1 MVIFLIISHQ
11 LSIEKG
17 LLKYISK
24 RLFYGSLVLIMVV
37 TLISSIIYL
46 APVDPASLTFGQRS
60 DTESIETKR
69 AALGLNQP
77 LYVQLLWYLRDISP
91 VSIHENTS
99 ENQSIYNYTKLI
111 SFGNQV
117 LVIKT
122 PYLRSSYQ
130 SGRAVKSILGQAIP
144 QTAILALSALLIAT
158 FLGIL
163 LGVFAAIKHNTWF
176 DNSAVVTSV
185 FGYSVPSYVT
195 AIILAF
201 IFGYLL
207 SDYTGLNITG
217 SLIEIN
223 DLGEEYYAWQNL
235 ILPAIALGIRPVAI
249 ITQLT
254 RSAMLD
260 VLSQDYIR
268 TAKAKGLSTQVVILK
283 HALRNALNPVATA
296 VSGWFGALL
305 AGSFF
310 VESVFSYKG
319 LGYETVQALLT
330 FDIPV
335 ILGCVLFTAVIFVIV
350 NILTDLLYALLDPTV
365 RV

>member
-1 MVIFLIISHQ
+1 MFKY
-11 LSIEKG
+11 LSRR
-17 LLKYISK
+17 LL
-24 RLFYGSLVLIMVV
+24 YGSIVLILVI

-46 APVDPASLTFGQRS
+46 APVDPASLTFGQRA
-60 DTESIETKR
+60 DVESVAAKR

-91 VSIHENTS
+91 ISVHDDTA
-99 ENQSIYNYTKLI
+99 ENQQMYQYSTLI
-111 SFGNQV
+111 DFGNRV
-117 LVIKT
+117 LVLKS
-122 PYLRSSYQ
+122 PYLRESYQ
-130 SGRAVKSILGQAIP
+130 SGRSVRSILGQAIP
-144 QTAILALSALLIAT
+144 QTAILALSALFIAIII
-158 FLGIL
+158 GIL
-163 LGVFAAIKHNTWF
+163 LGVIAAIRQNSWF
-176 DNSAVVTSV
+176 DNIAVVSSV
-185 FGYSVPSYVT
+185 FGYSLPSYVT

-201 IFGYLL
+201 VFGFAL
-207 SDYTGLNITG
+207 SEYTGLNITG
-217 SLIEIN
+217 SLLEIN

-254 RSAMLD
+254 RAAMLD

-268 TAKAKGLSTQVVILK
+268 TAKSKGLSQKVVILK
-283 HALRNALNPVATA
+283 HALRNALNPVTTA
-296 VSGWFGALL
+296 ISGWFGALL

-335 ILGCVLFTAVIFVIV
+335 VLACVLFTAVVFVVI
-350 NILTDLLYALLDPTV
+350 NILTDLIYALLDPRV
-365 RV
+365 RVT

>member
-1 MVIFLIISHQ
+1 MLR
-11 LSIEKG
+11 
-17 LLKYISK
+17 YITR
-24 RLFYGSLVLIMVV
+24 RLFYGMIVLIMVI
-37 TLISSIIYL
+37 TLVSSIIYL
-46 APVDPASLTFGQRS
+46 APVDPASLTFGQRA
-60 DTESIETKR
+60 DVESVEAKR

-91 VSIHENTS
+91 
-99 ENQSIYNYTKLI
+99 I
-111 SFGNQV
+111 SLHADTPENQV
-117 LVIKT
+117 LYNYSKVINFGENVLVVKS
-122 PYLRSSYQ
+122 PYLRESYQ
-130 SGRAVKSILGQAIP
+130 SGRSVQAILAQAIP
-144 QTAILALSALLIAT
+144 QTGFLALSALFIAALI
-158 FLGIL
+158 GIC
-163 LGVFAAIKHNTWF
+163 LGVIAALRQNSWF
-176 DNSAVVTSV
+176 DNTAVVISV

-201 IFGYLL
+201 VFGFAL

-268 TAKAKGLSTQVVILK
+268 TAKSKGLSHRVVIVK
-283 HALRNALNPVATA
+283 HALRNALNPVTTA
-296 VSGWFGALL
+296 ISGWFGALL

-335 ILGCVLFTAVIFVIV
+335 ILGCVLFTAMVFVVI
-350 NILTDLLYALLDPTV
+350 NLLTDLIYALLDPRVSV
-365 RV
+365 R

>member
-1 MVIFLIISHQ
+1 MFKY
-11 LSIEKG
+11 LSR
-17 LLKYISK
+17 
-24 RLFYGSLVLIMVV
+24 RLFYGSIVLVLVI

-46 APVDPASLTFGQRS
+46 APVDPASLTFGQRA
-60 DTESIETKR
+60 DVESVEAKR

-91 VSIHENTS
+91 ISIHEDTP
-99 ENQSIYNYTKLI
+99 ENQQLYHYSTII
-111 SFGNQV
+111 DFGNQV
-117 LVIKT
+117 LVLKS
-122 PYLRSSYQ
+122 PYLRESYQ
-130 SGRAVKSILGQAIP
+130 SGRSVRAILGQAIP
-144 QTAILALSALLIAT
+144 QTAFLALSALFIAIII
-158 FLGIL
+158 GIL
-163 LGVFAAIKHNTWF
+163 LGVIAAIRQNSWF
-176 DNSAVVTSV
+176 DNAAVVTSV
-185 FGYSVPSYVT
+185 FGYSLPSYVT

-201 IFGYLL
+201 IFGFAL
-207 SDYTGLNITG
+207 SEYTGLNITG

-223 DLGEEYYAWQNL
+223 DLGEEYYAWRNL

-268 TAKAKGLSTQVVILK
+268 TAKSKGLSKKVVIMK
-283 HALRNALNPVATA
+283 HALRNALNPVTTA
-296 VSGWFGALL
+296 ISGWFGALL

-335 ILGCVLFTAVIFVIV
+335 VLGCVLFTAVVFVVINV
-350 NILTDLLYALLDPTV
+350 LTDLIYALLDPRV
-365 RV
+365 RIS

>member
-1 MVIFLIISHQ
+1 MF
-11 LSIEKG
+11 KY
-17 LLKYISK
+17 LLR
-24 RLFYGSLVLIMVV
+24 RLFYGSIVLVFVI

-60 DTESIETKR
+60 DVESVEAKR

-77 LYVQLLWYLRDISP
+77 LYIQMLWYLRDISP
-91 VSIHENTS
+91 ISIHDDTA
-99 ENQSIYNYTKLI
+99 ENQHLYHYSTII
-111 SFGNQV
+111 DFGNRV
-117 LVIKT
+117 LVLKS
-122 PYLRSSYQ
+122 PYLRESYQ
-130 SGRAVKSILGQAIP
+130 SGRSVRSILGQAIP
-144 QTAILALSALLIAT
+144 QTAFLALSALLISII
-158 FLGIL
+158 LGIL
-163 LGVFAAIKHNTWF
+163 LGIIAAIRQNSWF
-176 DNSAVVTSV
+176 DNAAVVTSV
-185 FGYSVPSYVT
+185 FGYSLPSYVT

-201 IFGYLL
+201 IFGFAL
-207 SDYTGLNITG
+207 SEYTGLNITG

-223 DLGEEYYAWQNL
+223 DLGEEYYAWKNL
-235 ILPAIALGIRPVAI
+235 ILPAVALGIRPVAI

-268 TAKAKGLSTQVVILK
+268 TAKSKGLSKKVVIMK
-283 HALRNALNPVATA
+283 HALRNALNPVTTA
-296 VSGWFGALL
+296 ISGWFGALL

-335 ILGCVLFTAVIFVIV
+335 VLGCVLFTAIVFVGI
-350 NILTDLLYALLDPTV
+350 NILTDLIYALLDPRV
-365 RV
+365 RVS

>member
-1 MVIFLIISHQ
+1 MIKY
-11 LSIEKG
+11 LSR
-17 LLKYISK
+17 
-24 RLFYGSLVLIMVV
+24 RLFYGSIVLILVI

-46 APVDPASLTFGQRS
+46 APVDPASLTFGQRA
-60 DTESIETKR
+60 DVESVEAKR

-77 LYVQLLWYLRDISP
+77 LYVQLGWYLRDISP
-91 VSIHENTS
+91 ISIHEDS
-99 ENQSIYNYTKLI
+99 PENQQLYNYSI
-111 SFGNQV
+111 IFDFGNRV
-117 LVIKT
+117 LVFKS
-122 PYLRSSYQ
+122 PYLRESYQ
-130 SGRAVKSILGQAIP
+130 SGRSVRSILGQAIP
-144 QTAILALSALLIAT
+144 QTAFLALSALFIAII
-158 FLGIL
+158 LGIL
-163 LGVFAAIKHNTWF
+163 LGIIAAIRQNSWF
-176 DNSAVVTSV
+176 DNAAVVTSV
-185 FGYSVPSYVT
+185 FGYSLPSYVT

-201 IFGYLL
+201 IFGFAL
-207 SDYTGLNITG
+207 SEYTGLNITG

-268 TAKAKGLSTQVVILK
+268 TAKSKGLSKKVVILK
-283 HALRNALNPVATA
+283 HALRNALNPVTTA
-296 VSGWFGALL
+296 ISGWFGALL

-335 ILGCVLFTAVIFVIV
+335 VLGCVLFTAVVFVVINV
-350 NILTDLLYALLDPTV
+350 LTDLIYALLDPRV
-365 RV
+365 RVV

>member
-1 MVIFLIISHQ
+1 
-11 LSIEKG
+11 
-17 LLKYISK
+17 
-24 RLFYGSLVLIMVV
+24 MVV

-60 DTESIETKR
+60 DTESVEIKR
-69 AALGLNQP
+69 AALGLDQP

-91 VSIHENTS
+91 ISIYENTAA
-99 ENQSIYNYTKLI
+99 NQSIYNYTKILP
-111 SFGNQV
+111 FGEKV
-117 LVIKT
+117 LVVKS
-122 PYLRSSYQ
+122 PYLRTSYQ
-130 SGRAVKSILGQAIP
+130 SGRSVKAILAQAIP
-144 QTAILALSALLIAT
+144 QTAFLAISALLIAT

-163 LGVFAAIKHNTWF
+163 LGVFAAVKHNTWF
-176 DNSAVVTSV
+176 DNTAVVTSV

-201 IFGYLL
+201 VFGYLL
-207 SDYTGLNITG
+207 ADYTGLNITG

-268 TAKAKGLSTQVVILK
+268 TAKSKGLSQSVVILK

-335 ILGCVLFTAVIFVIV
+335 ILACVLFTAIVFVIV
-350 NILTDLLYALLDPTV
+350 NILTDLLYAILDPTV
-365 RV
+365 R

>member
-1 MVIFLIISHQ
+1 MF
-11 LSIEKG
+11 KY
-17 LLKYISK
+17 LLR
-24 RLFYGSLVLIMVV
+24 RLFYGGIVLVFVI

-60 DTESIETKR
+60 DVESVEAKR

-77 LYVQLLWYLRDISP
+77 LYIQMLWYLRDISP
-91 VSIHENTS
+91 ISIHDDTA
-99 ENQSIYNYTKLI
+99 ENQHLYHYSTII
-111 SFGNQV
+111 DFGNRV
-117 LVIKT
+117 LVLKS
-122 PYLRSSYQ
+122 PYLRESYQ
-130 SGRAVKSILGQAIP
+130 SGRSVRSILGQAIP
-144 QTAILALSALLIAT
+144 QTAFLALSALLISII
-158 FLGIL
+158 LGIL
-163 LGVFAAIKHNTWF
+163 LGIIAAIRQNSWF
-176 DNSAVVTSV
+176 DNAA
-185 FGYSVPSYVT
+185 

-201 IFGYLL
+201 IFGFAL
-207 SDYTGLNITG
+207 SEYTGLNITG

-223 DLGEEYYAWQNL
+223 DLGEEYYAWKNL
-235 ILPAIALGIRPVAI
+235 ILPAVALGIRPVAI

-268 TAKAKGLSTQVVILK
+268 TAKSKGLSKKVVIMK
-283 HALRNALNPVATA
+283 HALRNALNPVTTA
-296 VSGWFGALL
+296 ISGWFGALL

-335 ILGCVLFTAVIFVIV
+335 VLGCVLFTAIVFVGI
-350 NILTDLLYALLDPTV
+350 NILTDLIYALLDPRV
-365 RV
+365 RVS